1 MKTFIDIFKTIML
14 AAALA
19 VSVGSC
25 SDDIDYRGSVVPDG
39 EDAKL
44 TLKVSVTEATH
55 LSRAT
60 SDSYVKSLWIGI
72 YNAKSGACTF
82 NQTFEENKE
91 AGNHIPQSLSLDCK
105 SGESY
110 IVAVAN
116 YDEFYGKN
124 LKTNVEKPLAEM
136 LGEALT
142 WADYCAIAIEQNMSS
157 GDNDLSV
164 AEPSGELIMS
174 GTYDKADHSGSLPS
188 NIEAVAIQAGTSTL
202 TGAIHLRRLWT
213 ENTLNIR
220 ADGDIIDMELQNIE
234 VFNVPKYSWIQD
246 RQLADAGIIAED
258 IAVVNAGD
266 MVDPS
271 PLDNAAYLSSM
282 RFTPPSEIQVSNGV
296 YTFKFWQFENK
307 RTGTAT
313 AYEQRE
319 TEFKDN
325 GKNTGIFTS
334 LCANQ
339 QGDANNNATYVKINA
354 TITYRN
360 PGSMVNPDDV
370 QTGDNAG
377 QLPGSAASR
386 TAEVTYIVH
395 LGYIGNEPTDFNCY
409 RNSKYTYNITAESVN
424 KILVEA
430 FNGDEKQPGAEG
442 TVTDVTD
449 KIENLDAHTGVFN
462 IFLTTEQVSSFTFSM
477 RTYAKGEPKS
487 FYYNS
492 ATDSSIPAAT
502 DADFKY
508 YNWIEF
514 VPTGLD
520 LGRSDRDKTAANE
533 RVFAAYPNIVNGRT
547 GVYYPHELP
556 TSGLQGQWFT
566 VYVNEYTYEKRYG
579 ETGYGNETGVD
590 WKEYVNQPNRQ
601 AWFNVAQEISPDGH
615 SVYFKSKYA
624 LTQRS
629 IQTYYNTADDGC
641 ETALGIEH
649 INESFGMNIRWS
661 GDVGPSGDNGRYNG
675 WYVLGN
681 DYNWETYV
689 QSDTQQQIN
698 AITNTKQTANASFST
713 EARTYAVPMHIL
725 MTDFSGSGT
734 GHYNS
739 AASADYDPQ
748 TGDNAQYINAAIACL
763 NRNRD
768 ENGNGQ
774 IDEEELKWYLPG
786 AGKYLRI
793 ILGRNSL
800 QTPLMDYQQVNLAD
814 KCGNDANT
822 LYHFVSSEG
831 KIIWADEGLS
841 SSNFISTGNWSHA
854 PWQLRCIRN
863 LGTDLREISDK
874 GDGVTPAYDDT
885 DYDSSTFGG
894 IVKVSHYYG
903 TALREPTTTPLPMHK
918 TSAPENKLGRYGFEI
933 APCGNMRFDM
943 QVDGYDCEA
952 PAQFFKLNGNNIT
965 VTKAY
970 GTSESGLSIATYE
983 EYCDSVA
990 IASPCSQLNES
1001 SGRKGWRIPNQKE
1014 AAIMMRMGVLRGKAR
1029 WATVTTTW
1037 WQTTLNLENSTDTND
1052 GIMTC
1057 TQEHWDKNK
1066 GSSSQS
1072 LSWNYRIVTVDANNK
1087 IGIATD
1093 NNAKTIHGVRCV
1105 RDLTAAEANKTYEQI
1120 VNNR

>member
-1 MKTFIDIFKTIML
+1 MKTFIHIFKTIML
-14 AAALA
+14 AAVLA

-110 IVAVAN
+110 VVAVAN

-124 LKTNVEKPLAEM
+124 LKTNVEKPLSEM

-142 WADYCAIAIEQNMSS
+142 WDDYCAIAIEQNMSS

-164 AEPSGELIMS
+164 AEPSGEFIMS
-174 GTYDKADHSGSLPS
+174 GAYDKTDHSASLPS

-266 MVDPS
+266 MIDS
-271 PLDNAAYLSSM
+271 RPLDNAAYLSSM

-296 YTFKFWQFENK
+296 YTFRFWQFENK

-313 AYEQRE
+313 SYEDRE
-319 TEFKDN
+319 REVKDN

-334 LCANQ
+334 LCATP

-370 QTGDNAG
+370 QTGNNAG
-377 QLPGSAASR
+377 QLPVSATSR

-395 LGYIGNEPTDFNCY
+395 LGYIGNDPTDFNCY

-520 LGRSDRDKTAANE
+520 LGRSDRDKTADNE

-624 LTQRS
+624 LTQKS

-649 INESFGMNIRWS
+649 INESFGMNIRWK
-661 GDVGPSGDNGRYNG
+661 GNVGPSGDNGRYNG

-681 DYNWETYV
+681 DYNWEKYV

-698 AITNTKQTANASFST
+698 AITNIKQTANASFSA

-814 KCGNDANT
+814 KCGDDANT
-822 LYHFVSSEG
+822 LYHFISSEA

-841 SSNFISTGNWSHA
+841 SSEFISNGNWSHA

-863 LGTDLREISDK
+863 LGTDLREISDT

-885 DYDSSTFGG
+885 DYDKSTLGG

-903 TALREPTTTPLPMHK
+903 TALREPTSTPLPMHK

-933 APCGNMRFDM
+933 APRGNMRFNETR
-943 QVDGYDCEA
+943 EA
-952 PAQFFKLNGNNIT
+952 PAQFFKLG
-965 VTKAY
+965 AY
-970 GTSESGLSIATYE
+970 NRFTLVNAYANSGASYE
-983 EYCDSVA
+983 EYSDSIA
-990 IASPCSQLNES
+990 IASPCSQLLQTT
-1001 SGRKGWRIPNQKE
+1001 GRSGWRIPNQKE
-1014 AAIMMRMGVLRGKAR
+1014 IAIMMRMGILGESAH
-1029 WATVTTTW
+1029 WASVNNNGRLSWGNT
-1037 WQTTLNLENSTDTND
+1037 NTDY
-1052 GIMTC
+1052 GFLTC
-1057 TQEHWDKNK
+1057 TQEHWTNY
-1066 GSSSQS
+1066 GTTVGISTAP
-1072 LSWNYRIVTVDANNK
+1072 LSWNYRIVTVDAIHK
-1087 IGIATD
+1087 IGQAV
-1093 NNAKTIHGVRCV
+1093 NYEKNTIPAVRCV

>member
-91 AGNHIPQSLSLDCK
+91 VGNHIPQTLSLDCK

-116 YDEFYGKN
+116 YDEFYSKN

-266 MVDPS
+266 KVDSS

-313 AYEQRE
+313 SYEDRE
-319 TEFKDN
+319 REVKDN

-334 LCANQ
+334 LCATP

-377 QLPGSAASR
+377 QLPDSAVSR

-395 LGYIGNEPTDFNCY
+395 LGYIGNDPTDFNCY

-430 FNGDEKQPGAEG
+430 FKGDEKQPGAEG

-520 LGRSDRDKTAANE
+520 LGRSDGDKTVANE

-556 TSGLQGQWFT
+556 ASGLQGQWFT

-624 LTQRS
+624 LTQKS
-629 IQTYYNTADDGC
+629 IQTYYNIDAPDCD
-641 ETALGIEH
+641 TALGVEH
-649 INESFGMNIRWS
+649 ENEVFGMNLRWTINPNNA
-661 GDVGPSGDNGRYNG
+661 DPDNGRWNV
-675 WYVLGN
+675 WDLGIGGAGKSWSSFVN
-681 DYNWETYV
+681 FKSSLHV
-689 QSDTQQQIN
+689 R
-698 AITNTKQTANASFST
+698 AITNTSQANYGINLFNTAEKYLSL
-713 EARTYAVPMHIL
+713 PMPTLIQMNSL
-725 MTDFSGSGT
+725 EDYTNGY
-734 GHYNS
+734 YNS
-739 AASADYDPQ
+739 RASDYDPQ
-748 TGDNAQYINAAIACL
+748 INNVATTQYLEALQGCL

-768 ENGNGQ
+768 ENGNGI
-774 IDEEELKWYLPG
+774 IDPEELKWYLP
-786 AGKYLRI
+786 ASGKYVRV
-793 ILGRNSL
+793 ILGRSTL
-800 QTPLMDYQQVNLAD
+800 SSPLMDYAQPTLPFACTN
-814 KCGNDANT
+814 GGNT
-822 LYHFVSSEG
+822 LYHFISSDNV
-831 KIIWADEGLS
+831 IVWVDEGMS
-841 SSNFISTGNWSHA
+841 SSSFYGSSNQYSYA

-863 LGTDLREISDK
+863 LGTDLTTVTRGEK
-874 GDGVTPAYDDT
+874 VTPAYDDKDKNET
-885 DYDSSTFGG
+885 TRGG
-894 IVKVSHYYG
+894 VVKVTHYYG
-903 TALREPTTTPLPMHK
+903 TAVREPVISPIPLHK
-918 TSAPENKLGRYGFEI
+918 TSMNENKLGRYGFEY
-933 APCGNMRFDM
+933 APSGNVFN
-943 QVDGYDCEA
+943 GSFNTEA
-952 PAQFFKLNGNNIT
+952 GVNYSQFN
-965 VTKAY
+965 AY
-970 GTSESGLSIATYE
+970 KSAVENAT
-983 EYCDSVA
+983 
-990 IASPCSQLNES
+990 PCATLNET
-1001 SGRKGWRIPNQKE
+1001 SGRRGWRIPNQKE
-1014 AAIMMRMGVLRGKAR
+1014 LVIMRRVGAFADVADNSQFMG
-1029 WATVTTTW
+1029 
-1037 WQTTLNLENSTDTND
+1037 
-1052 GIMTC
+1052 C
-1057 TQEHWDKNK
+1057 TQEHWSNAAPA
-1066 GSSSQS
+1066 
-1072 LSWNYRIVTVDANNK
+1072 LSVGTNESNHRIVTVRKNL
-1087 IGIATD
+1087 AT
-1093 NNAKTIHGVRCV
+1093 AQPITTITLVRCV

>member
-91 AGNHIPQSLSLDCK
+91 AGSHIPQSLSLDCK

-266 MVDPS
+266 MVDSS

-313 AYEQRE
+313 SYEDRE
-319 TEFKDN
+319 REVKDN

-334 LCANQ
+334 LCATP

-360 PGSMVNPDDV
+360 PTSMVNPDDV
-370 QTGDNAG
+370 QTGNNAG

-395 LGYIGNEPTDFNCY
+395 LGYIGNDPTDFNCY

-520 LGRSDRDKTAANE
+520 LGRSDGNKTAANE

-624 LTQRS
+624 LTQKS
-629 IQTYYNTADDGC
+629 IQTYYNIDAPDCD
-641 ETALGIEH
+641 TALGVEH
-649 INESFGMNIRWS
+649 ENEVFGMNLRWTI
-661 GDVGPSGDNGRYNG
+661 DPNNADPDNGRWNV
-675 WYVLGN
+675 WDLGIGGAGKSWSSFV
-681 DYNWETYV
+681 DFKSSLHV
-689 QSDTQQQIN
+689 R
-698 AITNTKQTANASFST
+698 AITNTSQANYGINLFNTAEKYLSL
-713 EARTYAVPMHIL
+713 PMPTLISRNNL
-725 MTDFSGSGT
+725 NGT
-734 GHYNS
+734 NLEHYKRR
-739 AASADYDPQ
+739 AEIYDPQ
-748 TGDNAQYINAAIACL
+748 SIDNASTQYLEALQGCI

-768 ENGNGQ
+768 ENGNGI
-774 IDEEELKWYLPG
+774 IDPEELKWYLP
-786 AGKYLRI
+786 ASGKYVRV
-793 ILGRNSL
+793 ILGRSTL
-800 QTPLMDYQQVNLAD
+800 ASPLMDYAQPTLPFACTN
-814 KCGNDANT
+814 GGNT
-822 LYHFVSSEG
+822 LYHFISSDNV
-831 KIIWADEGLS
+831 IVWVDEGM
-841 SSNFISTGNWSHA
+841 SSNSFYGKFTNDNHQYSIS

-863 LGTDLREISDK
+863 LGTNLTTVTPGEK
-874 GDGVTPAYDDT
+874 VTPAYDDKDKNET
-885 DYDSSTFGG
+885 TRGG
-894 IVKVSHYYG
+894 VVKVTHYYG
-903 TALREPTTTPLPMHK
+903 TAVREPVISPIPLHK
-918 TSAPENKLGRYGFEI
+918 TSMNENKLGRYGFEY
-933 APCGNMRFDM
+933 APSGNVFNGRFNT
-943 QVDGYDCEA
+943 EA
-952 PAQFFKLNGNNIT
+952 IVSYKDKEFNDYKSAVEN
-965 VTKAY
+965 
-970 GTSESGLSIATYE
+970 AT
-983 EYCDSVA
+983 
-990 IASPCSQLNES
+990 PCATLNET
-1001 SGRKGWRIPNQKE
+1001 SGRRGWRIPNQKE
-1014 AAIMMRMGVLRGKAR
+1014 LVIMRRVGAFTDVESTGSQFMG
-1029 WATVTTTW
+1029 
-1037 WQTTLNLENSTDTND
+1037 
-1052 GIMTC
+1052 C
-1057 TQEHWDKNK
+1057 TQEHWSNATPA
-1066 GSSSQS
+1066 
-1072 LSWNYRIVTVDANNK
+1072 LSVGTKESEHRIVTVRKNL
-1087 IGIATD
+1087 AT
-1093 NNAKTIHGVRCV
+1093 AQPITAITLVRCV

>member
-14 AAALA
+14 AAVLA

-124 LKTNVEKPLAEM
+124 LQTNVEKPLAEM

-174 GTYDKADHSGSLPS
+174 GTYDKTDHSASLPS

-266 MVDPS
+266 MIDS
-271 PLDNAAYLSSM
+271 RPLDNAAYLSSM

-296 YTFKFWQFENK
+296 YTFRFWQFENK

-313 AYEQRE
+313 SYEDRE
-319 TEFKDN
+319 REVKDN

-339 QGDANNNATYVKINA
+339 KGDANNNATYVKINA

-377 QLPGSAASR
+377 QLPNSAASR

-395 LGYIGNEPTDFNCY
+395 LGYIGNDPTDFNCY

-449 KIENLDAHTGVFN
+449 KIENLDAHIGVFN
-462 IFLTTEQVSSFTFSM
+462 IFLTTEQVRSFTFSM

-492 ATDSSIPAAT
+492 VNDNNIPAAT

-520 LGRSDRDKTAANE
+520 LGRSDRDKTADNE

-556 TSGLQGQWFT
+556 ASGLQGQWFT

-579 ETGYGNETGVD
+579 ETGYGDETGVD

-624 LTQRS
+624 LTQKS

-649 INESFGMNIRWS
+649 INESFGMNIRWK
-661 GDVGPSGDNGRYNG
+661 GNVGPSGDNGRYNG

-681 DYNWETYV
+681 DYNWEKYV

-698 AITNTKQTANASFST
+698 AITNIKQTANASFST

-814 KCGNDANT
+814 KCGDDANT
-822 LYHFVSSEG
+822 LYHFISSEA

-841 SSNFISTGNWSHA
+841 SSEFISNGNWSHA

-863 LGTDLREISDK
+863 LGTDLREISDT

-885 DYDSSTFGG
+885 DYDKSTLGG

-903 TALREPTTTPLPMHK
+903 TALREPTSTPLPMHK

-933 APCGNMRFDM
+933 APRGNMRFNETR
-943 QVDGYDCEA
+943 EA
-952 PAQFFKLNGNNIT
+952 PAQFFKLG
-965 VTKAY
+965 AY
-970 GTSESGLSIATYE
+970 NRFTLVNAYANSGASYE
-983 EYCDSVA
+983 EYSDSIA
-990 IASPCSQLNES
+990 IASPCSQLLQTT
-1001 SGRKGWRIPNQKE
+1001 GRSGWRIPNQKE
-1014 AAIMMRMGVLRGKAR
+1014 IAIMMRMGILGESAH
-1029 WATVTTTW
+1029 WASVNNNGRLSWGNT
-1037 WQTTLNLENSTDTND
+1037 NTDY
-1052 GIMTC
+1052 GFLTC
-1057 TQEHWDKNK
+1057 TQEHWTNY
-1066 GSSSQS
+1066 GTTVGISTAP
-1072 LSWNYRIVTVDANNK
+1072 LSWNYRIVTVDARHK
-1087 IGIATD
+1087 IGQAV
-1093 NNAKTIHGVRCV
+1093 NYEKNTIPAVRCV

>member
-14 AAALA
+14 ATALA

-72 YNAKSGACTF
+72 YNAKSKACTF
-82 NQTFEENKE
+82 NQTFEENKD
-91 AGNHIPQSLSLDCK
+91 AGSHIPQTLSLDCK

-116 YDEFYGKN
+116 YDEFIGHDMN
-124 LKTNVEKPLAEM
+124 TNAEKPLNEM
-136 LGEALT
+136 LAAADT
-142 WADYCAIAIEQNMSS
+142 WDSYCAIAIQQNMSS

-174 GTYDKADHSGSLPS
+174 GTYDEADHSATLPS
-188 NIEAVAIQAGTSTL
+188 NIKPVAIQAGSSTL
-202 TGAIHLRRLWT
+202 KGAIHLRRLWT
-213 ENTLNIR
+213 ENTLKIS
-220 ADGDIIDMELQNIE
+220 AEGDIINMELQNIE

-246 RQLADAGIIAED
+246 RQLADAGIIAD
-258 IAVVNAGD
+258 NIAVVNAGD
-266 MVDPS
+266 MVDSS
-271 PLDNAAYLSSM
+271 PLDNSAYLSSM

-313 AYEQRE
+313 SYEDRE
-319 TEFKDN
+319 REFKDGN
-325 GKNTGIFTS
+325 EKNTGIFTS
-334 LCANQ
+334 LCASP
-339 QGDANNNATYVKINA
+339 QGDVNNNATYVKINA
-354 TITYRN
+354 TITYKN
-360 PGSMVNPDDV
+360 PQSMVNPDGV
-370 QTGDNAG
+370 TTGDNAG
-377 QLPGSAASR
+377 ELPSSAASR

-395 LGYIGNEPTDFNCY
+395 LGYIGDNPTDFNCY
-409 RNSKYTYNITAESVN
+409 RNSKYTYNITAQSVN

-462 IFLTTEQVSSFTFSM
+462 IFLTTEQVRSFTFSM
-477 RTYAKGEPKS
+477 RTYVKGQPKS

-492 ATDSSIPAAT
+492 ATDRDIPAANNP
-502 DADFKY
+502 DFKY

-520 LGRSDRDKTAANE
+520 LGRSDNNKTAANE
-533 RVFAAYPNIVNGRT
+533 REFASYPNIVNGRT

-579 ETGYGNETGVD
+579 ETGYGNETGED
-590 WKEYVNQPNRQ
+590 WKEYVNQPSRQ
-601 AWFNVAQEISPDGH
+601 AWFNVAQKISPDGH

-629 IQTYYNTADDGC
+629 IQTYYNAADVGC

-649 INESFGMNIRWS
+649 VNESFGMNIRWE
-661 GDVGPSGDNGRYNG
+661 GNAGPSGDNGRYNG

-681 DYNWETYV
+681 NYSWNTYV
-689 QSDTQQQIN
+689 QSDKQQQVN
-698 AITNTKQTANASFST
+698 AITNTKQTAKASFST
-713 EARTYAVPMHIL
+713 EARAYAVPMHRL
-725 MTDFSGSGT
+725 MTTISGSGS
-734 GHYNS
+734 GHYDTG
-739 AASADYDPQ
+739 ASADYDPQ
-748 TGDNAQYINAAIACL
+748 TGSNAQFINAAIACL

-800 QTPLMDYQQVNLAD
+800 QTPLMDYQQIDLAD
-814 KCGNDANT
+814 KCGDDANT
-822 LYHFVSSEG
+822 LYHFISSEA

-841 SSNFISTGNWSHA
+841 SSQFISHGNWSHA

-863 LGTDLREISDK
+863 LGTDLREISDT

-885 DYDSSTFGG
+885 DYDKSTLGG

-903 TALREPTTTPLPMHK
+903 TALREPTSTPLPMHK

-933 APCGNMRFDM
+933 APRGNMRFNETR
-943 QVDGYDCEA
+943 EA
-952 PAQFFKLNGNNIT
+952 PAQFFKLGADNRFTLVN
-965 VTKAY
+965 AY
-970 GTSESGLSIATYE
+970 ANSGASYE
-983 EYCDSVA
+983 EYSDSIA
-990 IASPCSQLNES
+990 IASPCSQLLQTT
-1001 SGRKGWRIPNQKE
+1001 GRSGWRIPNQKE
-1014 AAIMMRMGVLRGKAR
+1014 IAIMMRMGILGGNAH
-1029 WATVTTTW
+1029 WASVNNNGILSW
-1037 WQTTLNLENSTDTND
+1037 GNTNT
-1052 GIMTC
+1052 GYGFLTC
-1057 TQEHWDKNK
+1057 TQEHWTNF
-1066 GSSSQS
+1066 GTTVGTSTAP
-1072 LSWNYRIVTVDANNK
+1072 LSWNYRIVTVDAISK
-1087 IGIATD
+1087 IGQAV
-1093 NNAKTIHGVRCV
+1093 NYEQNTIPAVRCV
-1105 RDLTAAEANKTYEQI
+1105 RDLTAAEAGKTYEQI
-1120 VNNR
+1120 VNNE